1 MMTKQSLF
9 PKVLFSSDVFVAVAV
24 FDAFKSSLLS
34 LFAGKVRAVTGTPF
48 TLFFMDWF

>member
-9 PKVLFSSDVFVAVAV
+9 PKVLFSSDGFVAVAVAV

-34 LFAGKVRAVTGTPF
+34 LFAGKVRVVTGTPKIINGG
-48 TLFFMDWF
+48 